1 MSLSFLDRF
10 KMDSVFEPSDFRSLK
25 LEARIRDVANL
36 TGSVVEVLEFQGRR
50 IVVDAPARLTAPG
63 QTVILSLLFRDHPP
77 FSATARAVT
86 VEALGGP
93 KARIVLELVQYQA
106 QSLENIEAVFVNRQK
121 KISEFMK
128 AAKGI

>member
-1 MSLSFLDRF
+1 M
-10 KMDSVFEPSDFRSLK
+10 
-25 LEARIRDVANL
+25 
-36 TGSVVEVLEFQGRR
+36 
-50 IVVDAPARLTAPG
+50 VDGPLRLTAPG

-93 KARIVLELVQYQA
+93 RARIVLELVQYEIK
-106 QSLENIEAVFVNRQK
+106 SLQNIEAVFVDRQN
-121 KISEFMK
+121 KITEFMK